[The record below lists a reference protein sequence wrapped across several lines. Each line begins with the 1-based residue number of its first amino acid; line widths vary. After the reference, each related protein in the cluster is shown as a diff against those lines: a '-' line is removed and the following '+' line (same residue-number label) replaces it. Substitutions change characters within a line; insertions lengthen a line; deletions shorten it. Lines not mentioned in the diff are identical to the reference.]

1 MQGINLNQVKILP
14 LDVKN
19 VDNVISIQN
28 NLNIHIL
35 SKENILNDINNS
47 NFKCIV
53 AVYEKEIIGY
63 ISFSYIFDI
72 EIESVLVKSSYQR
85 QGIGTLLL
93 NYIFKF
99 AKENKINNVFLEVRK
114 SNIGAIS
121 LYRKLG
127 FSNISIRKKYYE
139 NAEDALILK
148 KEIKLL

>member
-1 MQGINLNQVKILP
+1 MQEINLNQVKILP

-19 VDNVISIQN
+19 VDDVISIQN

-53 AVYEKEIIGY
+53 AVYDKEIIGY

-121 LYRKLG
+121 LYIKLG

-148 KEIKLL
+148 KEIK